1 MHNEFTAVI
10 ERDGD
15 WYIAYCPEV
24 PGANGQ
30 GRTKEEAKQSLTE
43 AIDELERDEV
53 IQKALGPIYPEFL
66 HLKRMEWNDYHRQV
80 SAWEVERY
88 LTML

>member
-1 MHNEFTAVI
+1 MKPERFMRHEFTAVI

-30 GRTKEEAKQSLTE
+30 GRTKEETRRSLSE
-43 AIDELERDEV
+43 AIALILEDRRAEGLRGVPPEAEREV
-53 IQKALGPIYPEFL
+53 IT
-66 HLKRMEWNDYHRQV
+66 
-80 SAWEVERY
+80 VEIAAA
-88 LTML
+88 

>member
-1 MHNEFTAVI
+1 MRILLDACMHNEFTAVI

-15 WYIAYCPEV
+15 WHIAYCPEV

-43 AIDELERDEV
+43 AIELVLADQRAGGASGGR
-53 IQKALGPIYPEFL
+53 IP
-66 HLKRMEWNDYHRQV
+66 
-80 SAWEVERY
+80 
-88 LTML
+88 